1 MRRHSTYGAIDREP
15 FDGLDERFAV
25 TGTEENC
32 SG

>member
-1 MRRHSTYGAIDREP
+1 MCRHSTYSTIDRET

-25 TGTEENC
+25 TGTEKNC